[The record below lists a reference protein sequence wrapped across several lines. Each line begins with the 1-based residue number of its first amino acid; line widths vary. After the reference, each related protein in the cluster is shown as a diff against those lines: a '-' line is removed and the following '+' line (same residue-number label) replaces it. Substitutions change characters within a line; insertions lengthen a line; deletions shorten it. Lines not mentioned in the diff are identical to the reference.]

1 MSRSVTSPSRI
12 ALILAAALTL
22 GACSSDETPGD
33 PASGA
38 DPGHTSSSAGLPNG
52 HVDAGGERAKVKGKA
67 TGQACVEC
75 HGATG
80 NEPLDPSY
88 PKLGGQYRDYLAHS
102 LQMYRDGE
110 REHPL
115 MSSQAKDLSD
125 QEIADLAAYFAA
137 QASQLHDLKGVHE
150 AP

>member
-1 MSRSVTSPSRI
+1 MERHEPPQRT
-12 ALILAAALTL
+12 LDAAP
-22 GACSSDETPGD
+22 E
-33 PASGA
+33 
-38 DPGHTSSSAGLPNG
+38 AG
-52 HVDAGGERAKVKGKA
+52 
-67 TGQACVEC
+67 C
-75 HGATG
+75 
-80 NEPLDPSY
+80 
-88 PKLGGQYRDYLAHS
+88 QYRDYLAHS

-137 QASQLHDLKGVHE
+137 QTSQLRDLKGVHA

>member
-1 MSRSVTSPSRI
+1 MSGPTTLRLV
-12 ALILAAALTL
+12 LAAAIGLWL
-22 GACSSDETPGD
+22 GACSSGETPGE

-52 HVDAGGERAKVKGKA
+52 HVEAGGARARVKSKS
-67 TGQACVEC
+67 TGQACAEC
-75 HGATG
+75 HGPTG

-88 PKLGGQYRDYLAHS
+88 PRLGGQYRDYLAHS

-137 QASQLHDLKGVHE
+137 QTSHLRDLKGVHDT
-150 AP
+150 P